1 MKVLSQLVI
10 VMVWTLY
17 QNCVAQPIESAQ
29 YVDTLKC
36 PDNLSMKD
44 IVRRAMDY
52 GNGQRIDCA
61 SEYKINSG
69 AREPTSEL
77 NRHERQEKV
86 AEIEVDNKKIVILIS
101 NNIVNTAVAN
111 AVNTNNNLAVP
122 TAVPMAVVQITNA
135 DEKKE
140 RAPVNSNFNGGDGH
154 RNPPITFPAKPTYHF
169 NYEAT
174 RSTSPAPAQPYQFL
188 MGSGY
193 GTSSYGSTFG
203 RPSAGHRFE
212 K

>member
-1 MKVLSQLVI
+1 
-10 VMVWTLY
+10 MVWTLY

-36 PDNLSMKD
+36 PDNLSMED

-61 SEYKINSG
+61 SEYKINLV
-69 AREPTSEL
+69 ARQPTSGV
-77 NRHERQEKV
+77 NRHKRQEKV

-111 AVNTNNNLAVP
+111 AVNTNNNNLAVP
-122 TAVPMAVVQITNA
+122 TAVVQTTNA
-135 DEKKE
+135 DEKTE

-154 RNPPITFPAKPTYHF
+154 VYRNPPITFPAKPTYHF
-169 NYEAT
+169 NYETT

-193 GTSSYGSTFG
+193 GTSSYGSTYG
-203 RPSAGHRFE
+203 RPSAGHRFGE
-212 K
+212 